1 MIKYK
6 VLRKDTVGKY
16 MKKNGL
22 FSNSIKTGYLEV
34 KMGLHIANINK
45 SFGSKKIVNNLSFN
59 IDEPGVFGLL
69 GTNGA
74 GKTTT
79 IRMILGILEKDGG
92 TIEWDKK
99 TITRENVR
107 FGYLPEERGIYPK
120 AKVSE
125 QLHYFAR
132 LRGMNYKEAKASM
145 DYWLER
151 LKATEYTH
159 QVAERLSKGNQQKI
173 QLITAIIHDPELLIL
188 DEPFSGLDP
197 INTDLFKSVIKE
209 LLEKGKYIIMSS
221 HQMAAVEE
229 YCREILILDQGN
241 TILAGN
247 LKDIKHNYGRTNLFI
262 DCEGDL
268 TQAARE
274 EGIMNVRITASGFE
288 LKISTDAQA
297 YRLLDRIMKSGM
309 RLDKF
314 EIREPSLHE
323 IFVGLVGDKG

>member
-1 MIKYK
+1 
-6 VLRKDTVGKY
+6 
-16 MKKNGL
+16 
-22 FSNSIKTGYLEV
+22 
-34 KMGLHIANINK
+34 MGLHISNVYK
-45 SFGSKKIVNNLSFN
+45 SFGDKKVVNDLSFSM
-59 IDEPGVFGLL
+59 DEPGVFGLL

-79 IRMILGILEKDGG
+79 IRMILGILKKDSGKVD
-92 TIEWDKK
+92 WDQKP
-99 TITRENVR
+99 ILRENVR

-132 LRGMNYKEAKASM
+132 LRGMNHKDAKASM

-159 QVAERLSKGNQQKI
+159 QIAEKLSKGNQQKI
-173 QLITAIIHDPELLIL
+173 QLISALIHDPELLIM

-209 LLEKGKYIIMSS
+209 LLENGKYIIMSS

-229 YCREILILDQGN
+229 YCREILILDGGD
-241 TILAGN
+241 TILKGN
-247 LKDIKHNYGRTNLFI
+247 LKEIKHSYGRTNLFI
-262 DCEGDL
+262 DCEGDPTAL
-268 TQAARE
+268 AKN
-274 EGIMNVRITASGFE
+274 EGINNIHRTASGFE
-288 LKISTDAQA
+288 LKITNDDQA
-297 YRLLDRIMKSGM
+297 HRLLSHMIEAGM

-323 IFVGLVGDKG
+323 IFVELVGEKE

>member
-1 MIKYK
+1 
-6 VLRKDTVGKY
+6 
-16 MKKNGL
+16 
-22 FSNSIKTGYLEV
+22 
-34 KMGLHIANINK
+34 MGLHIANVNK
-45 SFGSKKIVNNLSFN
+45 SFGGRKVVNNLSFSM
-59 IDEPGVFGLL
+59 DKPGVFGLL

-79 IRMILGILEKDGG
+79 IRMILGILQKDSGR
-92 TIEWDKK
+92 IDWDQKE
-99 TITRENVR
+99 IMRENVR

-132 LRGMNYKEAKASM
+132 LRGMSHKEANASM
-145 DYWLER
+145 EYWLAR

-159 QVAERLSKGNQQKI
+159 VVAEQLSKGNQQKI
-173 QLITAIIHDPELLIL
+173 QLISAIIHDPELLIL

-197 INTDLFKSVIKE
+197 INTDLFKSVITE

-229 YCREILILDQGN
+229 YCREILILDEGE
-241 TILAGN
+241 TILSGN
-247 LKDIKHNYGRTNLFI
+247 LKEIKHGYGRTNVFI

-268 TQAARE
+268 TQIALE
-274 EGIMNVRITASGFE
+274 EGISDVITAASGFE
-288 LKISTDAQA
+288 IKISADYQA
-297 YRLLDRIMKSGM
+297 YKLLDRIMRSGM

-323 IFVGLVGDKG
+323 IFVELVGEKV